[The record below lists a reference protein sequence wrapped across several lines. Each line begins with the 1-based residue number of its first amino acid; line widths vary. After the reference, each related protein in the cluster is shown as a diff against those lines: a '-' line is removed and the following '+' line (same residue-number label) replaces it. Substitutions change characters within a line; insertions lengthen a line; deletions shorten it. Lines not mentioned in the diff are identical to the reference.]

1 MIQFLVMVCDGDS
14 YMFTKLS
21 PGCAKPRSSHDKQV
35 NSFQSKWTITLHF
48 SGHVSLPFFHFLPS
62 LVFTFQIY
70 KELQSW
76 MELNFHYANTWTGT
90 LKDKINLQARQ
101 WKWHFSVDTAS
112 RMWLTVWLFQCLQ
125 FQFVIYL
132 LLWCLVVRKP
142 HPFEAF
148 LTDWLFVVVFS

>member
-1 MIQFLVMVCDGDS
+1 MGNLTCLQS
-14 YMFTKLS
+14 YH

-48 SGHVSLPFFHFLPS
+48 TGHVSLPFFHFLPS

-132 LLWCLVVRKP
+132 FIAVVLSCKKP
-142 HPFEAF
+142 PSIWGLSNR
-148 LTDWLFVVVFS
+148 LTVCSCIFIAILNL